1 VIAVNPRARTASR
14 RAEHVFYFVMAAAA
28 IATAFFGF
36 ARTYFLRS
44 HFQTTTL
51 APLVTV
57 HGAAFTAWVVL
68 FLVQTTFVS
77 VRRTDVHRKIGWA
90 GAALAAFMCVLT
102 LRVAVEVVHA
112 AVVCCNAD
120 AARKFFLIPVAD
132 IIVFAVLVAA
142 AVVYRR
148 EPGTHKR
155 LMLLATLAIL
165 DAATSRWPLQFIQTT
180 KWGYYAAIDVIILA
194 AVAYDIASTRRVA
207 RAFAWGV
214 PLIIGAQIAREL
226 IGSTAIWKSF
236 ARLIV
241 G

>member
-1 VIAVNPRARTASR
+1 
-14 RAEHVFYFVMAAAA
+14 
-28 IATAFFGF
+28 
-36 ARTYFLRS
+36 
-44 HFQTTTL
+44 
-51 APLVTV
+51 
-57 HGAAFTAWVVL
+57 VL
-68 FLVQTTFVS
+68 FLVQTTLVS
-77 VRRTDVHRKIGWA
+77 VRRTDVHRKLGWA
-90 GAALAAFMCVLT
+90 GAALATFMCVLT
-102 LRVAVEVVHA
+102 LRVAVDAVHA

-132 IIVFAVLVAA
+132 VIVFAALVAA

-148 EPGTHKR
+148 EPATHKR

-165 DAATSRWPLQFIQTT
+165 DAATSRWPLNFIQTT
-180 KWGYYAAIDVIILA
+180 KWGYYAVIDAIILA

-214 PLIIGAQIAREL
+214 PLVIGAQIAREL
-226 IGSTAIWKSF
+226 IGATALWKSF

>member
-1 VIAVNPRARTASR
+1 
-14 RAEHVFYFVMAAAA
+14 MAAVAL
-28 IATAFFGF
+28 ATAFFGF

-44 HFQTTTL
+44 YFQSTGL
-51 APLVTV
+51 PLLNQV
-57 HGAAFTAWVVL
+57 HGAAFTGWVVL

-77 VRRTDVHRKIGWA
+77 IHRTDVHRKLGWA
-90 GAALAAFMCVLT
+90 GAALAAFMSVLT
-102 LRVAVEVVHA
+102 LRLAVNVVHQ

-120 AARKFFLIPVAD
+120 AARKFFAVPVAD
-132 IIVFAVLVAA
+132 VIVFATLVAA

-165 DAATSRWPLQFIQTT
+165 DAATTRWPLHFIQTT
-180 KWGYYAAIDVIILA
+180 KWGYYAAIDAIILA
-194 AVAYDIASTRRVA
+194 AVAYDVVSTRRVA

-214 PLIIGAQIAREL
+214 PLVIGAQIAREL
-226 IGSTAIWKSF
+226 IGATPLWKSF